1 VTKDQEQG
9 HAREPLRRLGRPRIK
24 PVSPDGHRITEGHNQ
39 GRARTPP
46 RRRGRPR
53 LMRGSPVGNRT
64 TEGQD
69 QGPAR
74 RSLRRRGRP
83 KNRPQSPAGH
93 GENLLRTEGQ
103 GQDHVQP
110 PDTHPRESSP
120 ALRSDSDRRQRD
132 HHSPSPAQTSQSTIR
147 PEAPDIPA
155 RRNSQGT
162 IIDPTSSE
170 GKQVKSELSDT
181 DCYEIT
187 TANYSNP
194 ASLPSKILNNTNLLV
209 RVSNQPNIAP
219 AFVKLRLCRDI
230 EAMFPVLIA
239 ECDVQASS
247 VTKVSKISVTFPW
260 SREELR
266 LRRGRRED
274 WIVFGEALRQRWQ
287 NSEVVNE
294 GTCRVE
300 MLVHV
305 DV

>member
-1 VTKDQEQG
+1 MTKDQEQG
-9 HAREPLRRLGRPRIK
+9 HAREPLRRRGRPRIK
-24 PVSPDGHRITEGHNQ
+24 SVSPDGHRIIEGHNQ

-53 LMRGSPVGNRT
+53 KRS
-64 TEGQD
+64 ES
-69 QGPAR
+69 PAR
-74 RSLRRRGRP
+74 QGDKPLRAESQGR
-83 KNRPQSPAGH
+83 
-93 GENLLRTEGQ
+93 
-103 GQDHVQP
+103 DHVQP
-110 PDTHPRESSP
+110 PDTHPQESP
-120 ALRSDSDRRQRD
+120 PCLRSHGDQRQRD
-132 HHSPSPAQTSQSTIR
+132 HHSPSPPQSSQSTIR

-162 IIDPTSSE
+162 IIDLNSSE
-170 GKQVKSELSDT
+170 GKQVKSELSDA
-181 DCYEIT
+181 DYHEIT
-187 TANYSNP
+187 AASYSNP
-194 ASLPSKILNNTNLLV
+194 ASLPSKILKNTNLLV

-219 AFVKLRLCRDI
+219 AYVKLRLCRDI
-230 EAMFPVLIA
+230 ETMFPVLIV

-274 WIVFGEALRQRWQ
+274 WIVFCEALRQRWQ
-287 NSEVVNE
+287 NSEVMNE

-300 MLVHV
+300 VLVHV